1 MDFIGRRKCFK
12 PKILKAKRSDPASKN
27 RGRTLDLT
35 TRLDITKSMEESRVV
50 RRERG
55 PLHGK
60 TRQEYDVLLFETTST
75 RIGER
80 SRSFQHTKNADDTV
94 TTEPSEKVASSVKY
108 QRCAMASKIPSQRPS
123 IYHSN
128 ALSYQNGSQ
137 ADHSQ
142 LATDDPRFQ
151 RSGWLK
157 RAKKVGFAT
166 PAGQIEPQDPTDGR
180 LGDGLPYIVG
190 EAYGATE
197 VSDYDD
203 KVKIGRHHDKR
214 SGQTKIDFE
223 NDEDVNPLE
232 RRCID
237 ANTASEMTLCRRSV
251 KISPSI
257 CNRNDK
263 RHFRS
268 QQKGTTISGPDYKE
282 DAGNV
287 QPYEDGNTPEDG
299 WKIIERVPQGNH
311 AVFQEDIVDGD
322 VSRPSRQGSRP
333 NQASV
338 HLSTAMPSS
347 PLHALKG
354 SKSPELGSQS
364 RDRRVSRRPEV
375 RETPSKSF
383 LSDSRDGPRHTIVSN
398 GGVYYT
404 TAQSISIPLIETP
417 TEVTFTTSPLDLPR
431 TTQIPCAFPL
441 PTSSYLSHATAQLN
455 YPNKPSSHK
464 VIRRKSHISNSSTRS
479 AKVRPDI
486 SVPKSGGLELGMTPR
501 LKRRMSRV
509 PFVPP
514 FKGM

>member
-1 MDFIGRRKCFK
+1 
-12 PKILKAKRSDPASKN
+12 
-27 RGRTLDLT
+27 
-35 TRLDITKSMEESRVV
+35 MEESRVV

-60 TRQEYDVLLFETTST
+60 IRQEYDVLLFETTST

-80 SRSFQHTKNADDTV
+80 SRSFQHTRNAGDTF
-94 TTEPSEKVASSVKY
+94 TTEPSEKVASSVEY
-108 QRCAMASKIPSQRPS
+108 QRCAMADHGPPSKIPSQRPS

-151 RSGWLK
+151 RNGWLK

-166 PAGQIEPQDPTDGR
+166 PAGQFEPQDPTDGR
-180 LGDGLPYIVG
+180 LGDDLPCIVG

-203 KVKIGRHHDKR
+203 KVNVGRHHDKS
-214 SGQTKIDFE
+214 SGQTNIDFE

-251 KISPSI
+251 KTSLSI

-268 QQKGTTISGPDYKE
+268 QQKGTTVSGPDYKE
-282 DAGNV
+282 DAGDV

-311 AVFQEDIVDGD
+311 AVFREDILDGD
-322 VSRPSRQGSRP
+322 VSRRSRQGSRP

-347 PLHALKG
+347 PLHALEG

-398 GGVYYT
+398 GGVHFT
-404 TAQSISIPLIETP
+404 TAQSTSIPLTEASHRGHLYYQP
-417 TEVTFTTSPLDLPR
+417 TRSSTNNPDPLRLPPSHQFR
-431 TTQIPCAFPL
+431 LIPRHRSAQLPKQTLITQSYPPQIPHQQRLYQVSQSTPR
-441 PTSSYLSHATAQLN
+441 Y
-455 YPNKPSSHK
+455 
-464 VIRRKSHISNSSTRS
+464 IR
-479 AKVRPDI
+479 
-486 SVPKSGGLELGMTPR
+486 PKSERSGAGNDAKTEEEDVEGAVCAAVQGGVKDPWIYLGVSEFLFATGLFSFPD
-501 LKRRMSRV
+501 L
-509 PFVPP
+509 F
-514 FKGM
+514 